1 MSKIFEEN
9 YFLNM
14 EILRKC
20 DVEIIDLLNIK
31 SKQIKNC
38 FRKSLKKIKKISDL
52 LIINHTE
59 HFSNKLF
66 YLNSSVEFDTNTL
79 FKPDNDFD
87 KFNKNKIIFNDN
99 EENMQFIIEKP
110 DFIENLLKAVT
121 KLSDSESKEYLINN
135 LAKKLLYYQKFVT
148 KNYNVDILLGKLYG
162 GIRNNNL
169 STDEDSIKLEN
180 KKFFSL
186 KINVNIKK
194 LYDIPLFIFS
204 FQDKKTDNII
214 NTEIISFNQRTSK
227 IIKKTN
233 QKSNKELNN
242 SITDRSVISSTTN

>member
-1 MSKIFEEN
+1 
-9 YFLNM
+9 
-14 EILRKC
+14 
-20 DVEIIDLLNIK
+20 
-31 SKQIKNC
+31 
-38 FRKSLKKIKKISDL
+38 
-52 LIINHTE
+52 
-59 HFSNKLF
+59 
-66 YLNSSVEFDTNTL
+66 
-79 FKPDNDFD
+79 
-87 KFNKNKIIFNDN
+87 
-99 EENMQFIIEKP
+99 MQFIIEKP

-227 IIKKTN
+227 IIKKSN

-242 SITDRSVISSTTN
+242 SITDRSVISSTTNRILLNKTKTKKYNIIKKKIHKIMKNILIMILI